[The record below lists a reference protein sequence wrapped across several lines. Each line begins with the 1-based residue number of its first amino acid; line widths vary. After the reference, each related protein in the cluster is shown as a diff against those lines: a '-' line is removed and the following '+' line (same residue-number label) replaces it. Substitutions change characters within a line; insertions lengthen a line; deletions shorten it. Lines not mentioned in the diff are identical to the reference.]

1 MKFLALALLLVGC
14 TSTSAMIRSPN
25 GASCALTCTAVGLA
39 ATAGHCADSRE
50 PVVSVAADWCGA
62 TDRRAAGQ
70 GESVTVRGFA
80 YGVASERA
88 SRVVDPNWLGWVL
101 VDGRGQP
108 GESGGGVYGSDGAL
122 LGIVVETHD
131 GITYARKI

>member
-1 MKFLALALLLVGC
+1 MRFLALALLLVAC
-14 TSTSAMIRSPN
+14 SSTTIAIRAPN
-25 GASCALTCTAVGLA
+25 GPTCALTCIGEGHA
-39 ATAGHCADSRE
+39 ATAGHCAASRK

-62 TDRRAAGQ
+62 TVRRAAVQ

-80 YGVASERA
+80 FGSASERA

-101 VDGRGQP
+101 VDGRGQH